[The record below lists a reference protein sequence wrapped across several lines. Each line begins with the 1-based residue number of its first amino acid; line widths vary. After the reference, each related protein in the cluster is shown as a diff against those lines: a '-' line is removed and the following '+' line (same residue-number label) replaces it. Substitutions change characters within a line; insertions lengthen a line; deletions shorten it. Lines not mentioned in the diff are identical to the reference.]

1 MLYHLLPWNTKG
13 QSWFCEWHM
22 CLSEGVGKLHWR
34 KNTLPPQITNKSHYH
49 KVVGCQFRIRHKASA
64 DCREVQALRAPSG
77 FLSYFT
83 VSCLPIGALHWIKI
97 MGETSVN
104 GIWARVVKKNVLTE
118 LINLVLSS
126 IWKPQKAILEGSLSY
141 SKKKCSFLIF
151 HLGGFFLSNKIIKAL
166 FFPRKRMFSIYQ
178 LY

>member
-1 MLYHLLPWNTKG
+1 MLYQLLPWNTKG

-49 KVVGCQFRIRHKASA
+49 KIVGCQFRIRHKASA
-64 DCREVQALRAPSG
+64 GCREVQALRAASG

-104 GIWARVVKKNVLTE
+104 GIWARVVKKMCLQNLLT
-118 LINLVLSS
+118 
-126 IWKPQKAILEGSLSY
+126 W
-141 SKKKCSFLIF
+141 
-151 HLGGFFLSNKIIKAL
+151 
-166 FFPRKRMFSIYQ
+166 FFPASENLRRQYWKAAWAIQRKNVHFWFFI
-178 LY
+178 